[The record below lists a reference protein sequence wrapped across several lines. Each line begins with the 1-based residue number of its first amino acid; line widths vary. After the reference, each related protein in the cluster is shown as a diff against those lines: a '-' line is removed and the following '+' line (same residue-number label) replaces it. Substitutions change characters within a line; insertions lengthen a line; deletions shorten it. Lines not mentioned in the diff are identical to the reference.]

1 MRTKMTQSI
10 TIGLL
15 SWASILPVVALGQ
28 SSNGKV
34 AVLNY
39 SAVIRG
45 SSAGKKAFA
54 EFEKKVADKRAEFE
68 QRSNEISTLQR
79 QLVEQTASLNPEAQR
94 ALSKNIEAK
103 NTRLTRAQEDAQK
116 EFNEM
121 QQEIVRRIAAQLRP
135 LVDKYAQEQ
144 NISVI
149 VNFSQ
154 AVFFVN
160 PAIEIT
166 QEIIDLLDNSAAAGS
181 ASASQ

>member
-1 MRTKMTQSI
+1 MLTKIIVLS
-10 TIGLL
+10 LL
-15 SWASILPVVALGQ
+15 SWASILPVIALGQ

-45 SSAGKKAFA
+45 CSEGKKAFA
-54 EFEKKVADKRAEFE
+54 EFEKKVAAKRTEFE
-68 QRSNEISTLQR
+68 QKSNEVSTLQR
-79 QLVEQTASLNPEAQR
+79 QLVEQAASLNPEAQR

-103 NTRLTRAQEDAQK
+103 NTQLKRDQEDAQK
-116 EFNEM
+116 AFGEM

-135 LVDKYAQEQ
+135 VVEKYAHEQ
-144 NISVI
+144 RISVI

-154 AVFFVN
+154 EVFFVN

-166 QEIIDLLDNSAAAGS
+166 QEIIDLFDNSVAVGA